1 MNQGCIRPAIESCR
15 ASDRIL
21 NEAEQI
27 VATVINNTLKGTLQT
42 EQLTQ
47 LLRKFRDLAQEEGIS
62 LGDMTDLDLY
72 MSVVRTVAGCT
83 N

>member
-1 MNQGCIRPAIESCR
+1 MNQGCVYRAVKSCQ

-27 VATVINNTLKGTLQT
+27 VVTVINNTLEGTFHA

-47 LLRKFRDLAQEEGIS
+47 LLRKFRDLAWAEGIS

-72 MSVVRTVAGCT
+72 ISVVRTVAGCT